1 MSSFDEALNRQVL
14 ERMQA
19 AGDDL
24 RTVRPVDFSH
34 VFLDASSAEAFA
46 ENVRCRGYRAEVEE
60 ADCAPGM
67 PWDVTVTID
76 MAPGLLALSATEAEL
91 NGIAVS
97 YGGRSDGWGCLRIT
111 EA

>member
-1 MSSFDEALNRQVL
+1 MSSFDEALNRQTL
-14 ERMQA
+14 ERMKA

-34 VFLDASSAEAFA
+34 VFLDAASAEAFA
-46 ENVRCRGYRAEVEE
+46 EHVRSRGFRADVEE
-60 ADCAPGM
+60 ADCAPGL

-76 MAPGLLALSATEAEL
+76 MAPGLQAVTATEAEL
-91 NGIAVS
+91 NEIAVS
-97 YGGRSDGWGCLRIT
+97 YGGRADGWGCLRIT